1 MIRKF
6 VLVITTTGINSS
18 DKRREEH
25 DPLNQ
30 LSSLFDEYL
39 TWKHCSLQYIYRG
52 SLEFGFFLKCK
63 AAKMIYD
70 LQLQNLLRQKLK
82 MQ

>member
-39 TWKHCSLQYIYRG
+39 TWKHIFINNIFIEARWNL
-52 SLEFGFFLKCK
+52 FFL
-63 AAKMIYD
+63 IS
-70 LQLQNLLRQKLK
+70 
-82 MQ
+82 

>member
-52 SLEFGFFLKCK
+52 SLEFVFFFV
-63 AAKMIYD
+63 D
-70 LQLQNLLRQKLK
+70 QTDN
-82 MQ
+82 